1 MKTTDRRVRVIE
13 RYELVPTTTTRVR
26 EAEDHTTLGRA

>member
-13 RYELVPTTTTRVR
+13 RYELVRIIARVR